1 MGQPALHDRS
11 AARDS
16 FHGKDSQGKKGGS
29 LAFSVKK
36 QFRFFKFFSRM
47 EDSLVDSMRDR
58 TRGESRGE
66 SW

>member
-1 MGQPALHDRS
+1 MGQPAVHDRS
-11 AARDS
+11 AAIDS
-16 FHGKDSQGKKGGS
+16 FLGKGSQRKQGGS
-29 LAFSVKK
+29 VAFCVKK

-47 EDSLVDSMRDR
+47 EDSLVDNMWDR